1 MSLSPIPGA
10 ASAVSLDQLT
20 RPVATPPARG
30 TAPMS
35 NQAIVQAAHKF
46 EAMAIAQLLKP
57 MFASAGSAAAP
68 FSGGAVEKSFRPF
81 FINAVAK
88 SIEARGGL
96 GLAPMIEQALLA
108 ERDSTKP
115 QPATATSPSSSVPA
129 PGGSVAPSSSLSPG
143 AGS

>member
-1 MSLSPIPGA
+1 MTLTPLAGPAGA
-10 ASAVSLDQLT
+10 ALDPLT

-35 NQAIVQAAHKF
+35 DQAIVHAAHKF

-81 FINAVAK
+81 FIDAVAK

-96 GLAPMIEQALLA
+96 GLAPMIEKALLA

-115 QPATATSPSSSVPA
+115 QPAASASVPSPS
-129 PGGSVAPSSSLSPG
+129 PSASPG
-143 AGS
+143 TGS